1 MNALPAGGT
10 LTGPFGGEL
19 ELLAAGAPGPRTAG
33 RRLGCNA
40 QRQDPTPPPPPTPHP
55 RPRERGVSAATC
67 AQRPRVFREASHPG
81 PGGAGEDG
89 SALGVNGGSPT
100 ELGGYGGNRK
110 CPLEGNPFS
119 PVPRPAPRFPRGGF
133 QTSPQTRC
141 GWLPTASPHGIL
153 QRTVKCVCSNL
164 YTFGRRRF

>member
-100 ELGGYGGNRK
+100 ELGGYGGKPEMPAGRK
-110 CPLEGNPFS
+110 
-119 PVPRPAPRFPRGGF
+119 PVLPGPTP
-133 QTSPQTRC
+133 SPQVPT
-141 GWLPTASPHGIL
+141 GWLPNFPPDPVWLAANSFPPWNPAKDGEVCL
-153 QRTVKCVCSNL
+153 Q
-164 YTFGRRRF
+164 